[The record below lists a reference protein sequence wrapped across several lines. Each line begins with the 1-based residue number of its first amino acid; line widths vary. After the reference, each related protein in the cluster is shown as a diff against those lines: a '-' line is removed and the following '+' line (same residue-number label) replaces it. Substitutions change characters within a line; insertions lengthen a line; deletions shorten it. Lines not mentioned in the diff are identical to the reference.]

1 MAITKLTNTIT
12 DTNTRYSVQHTGL
25 ADGSTELSSS
35 LWANLSA
42 LKYASAT
49 VTISAA
55 PTTNFCI
62 GEVLTTNDSTA
73 IYLRVTDYT
82 AGATTF
88 KAYKVTSATDIT
100 PKAWTA
106 ETATD
111 VGTEKTLTG
120 SVSGLCTAT
129 THASTRLA
137 IASPKIN
144 LRKLWWNLASGI
156 THARIF
162 FDGSDTEQ
170 TIAYLVAGNGYIN
183 YAGGG
188 NHIGAIGMGA
198 AAGNASNVLGDVSV
212 TTVGVAAADTYMIG
226 IEIGKLTGFEL
237 PNFFKN
243 GQLGYAPN
251 QHGFGDVY

>member
-1 MAITKLTNTIT
+1 MAITKLVNTIT
-12 DTNTRYSVQHTGL
+12 DTNTKYSVQHTGL
-25 ADGSTELSSS
+25 AGDATDLSDSIF
-35 LWANLSA
+35 ANLSA

-55 PTTNFCI
+55 PTANLCI
-62 GEVLTTNDSTA
+62 GEVITTNDSTA

-100 PKAWTA
+100 PLAWTA

-111 VGTEKTLTG
+111 IGTGKTLTG
-120 SVSGLCTAT
+120 SVSGLASQL
-129 THASTRLA
+129 THGSTRVA
-137 IASPKIN
+137 ISSPTIN
-144 LRKLWWNLASGI
+144 LRKLWWNIASGI
-156 THARIF
+156 DHTRVY
-162 FDGSDTEQ
+162 FDGSTTEQ
-170 TIAYLVAGNGYIN
+170 TIAYLRGGNGYIN

-188 NHIGAIGMGA
+188 NHIGAVGMGA
-198 AAGNASNVLGDVSV
+198 AAGNSSNVLGDVNV
-212 TTVGVAAADTYMIG
+212 TTVGVASADTYMIG

>member
-25 ADGSTELSSS
+25 ADGATQLSDSI
-35 LWANLSA
+35 WANLSA
-42 LKYASAT
+42 LKYANAT
-49 VTISAA
+49 VTCDGA

-62 GEVLTTNDSTA
+62 GEVVSTNDSTA
-73 IYLRVTDYT
+73 IHVRVTDYT
-82 AGATTF
+82 SGATTF
-88 KAYKVTSATDIT
+88 KGYKVTSATDIT
-100 PKAWTA
+100 PLAWTA

-111 VGTEKTLTG
+111 IGTGKTLTG
-120 SVSGLCTAT
+120 SVSGTSTAV
-129 THASTRLA
+129 THGSTRVA
-137 IASPKIN
+137 IATPKIN
-144 LRKLWWNLASGI
+144 LRKLWWNIATGI
-156 THARIF
+156 DHTRIY

-170 TIAYLVAGNGYIN
+170 TIAYITDSNGYIN

-188 NHIGAIGMGA
+188 NHIGAIPMGA
-198 AAGNASNVLGDVSV
+198 AAGNSSNVLGDVNV
-212 TTVGVAAADTYMIG
+212 TTIGAANKDVYMIG
-226 IEIGKLTGFEL
+226 VEIGKLSGFEL

>member
-1 MAITKLTNTIT
+1 MAITKLVNTIT
-12 DTNTRYSVQHTGL
+12 DTNTKYSVQHTGL
-25 ADGSTELSSS
+25 ADGATQLSDSI
-35 LWANLSA
+35 WANLST

-49 VTISAA
+49 VTLASA
-55 PTTNFCI
+55 PTANLCI
-62 GEVLTTNDSTA
+62 GEVITTNDSTA

-82 AGATTF
+82 PAATTF

-100 PKAWTA
+100 PKAWSA

-111 VGTEKTLTG
+111 VGVGKTLTG
-120 SVSGLCTAT
+120 SVSGLCSSL

-144 LRKLWWNLASGI
+144 LRKLWWNIASGI
-156 THARIF
+156 ANTRIF

-188 NHIGAIGMGA
+188 NHIGAIGMGS
-198 AAGNASNVLGDVSV
+198 AAGNSSNVLGDVNV
-212 TTVGVAAADTYMIG
+212 TTVGVASADTYMIG
-226 IEIGKLTGFEL
+226 IEIGKMEGFEL
-237 PNFFKN
+237 PNFMKN
-243 GQLGYAPN
+243 GQLGYRFN
-251 QHGFGDVY
+251 QHGFSDAY

>member
-12 DTNTRYSVQHTGL
+12 DTNTKYSVQHTGL
-25 ADGSTELSSS
+25 ADGATQLSDSI
-35 LWANLSA
+35 WANLSA
-42 LKYASAT
+42 LKYANAT

-62 GEVLTTNDSTA
+62 GEVASTNDSTA
-73 IYLRVTDYT
+73 IHVRVTDYT
-82 AGATTF
+82 KGATTF
-88 KAYKVTSATDIT
+88 KGYKVTSATDIT
-100 PKAWTA
+100 PLAWTA

-111 VGTEKTLTG
+111 IGTEKTLTG
-120 SVSGLCTAT
+120 SVSGLSSAT
-129 THASTRLA
+129 THASTRVA

-144 LRKLWWNLASGI
+144 LRKLWWNIASGI
-156 THARIF
+156 DHTRIY
-162 FDGSDTEQ
+162 FDGSSTEQ
-170 TIAYLVAGNGYIN
+170 TIAYITDSNGYIN

-198 AAGNASNVLGDVSV
+198 ADGNTSNVLGDVNV
-212 TTVGVAAADTYMIG
+212 TTVGVASADTYMIG

-251 QHGFGDVY
+251 AHGCSDVY

>member
-12 DTNTRYSVQHTGL
+12 DTNTKYSVQHTGL
-25 ADGSTELSSS
+25 ADGATQLASS

-49 VTISAA
+49 VTLSAA
-55 PTTNFCI
+55 PTTPFCI
-62 GEVLTTNDSTA
+62 GEVLTTNDSTV

-82 AGATTF
+82 KGASTF

-100 PKAWTA
+100 PLGWTA

-111 VGTEKTLTG
+111 VGTGKTLTG
-120 SVSGLCTAT
+120 GVSGLCSSAT
-129 THASTRLA
+129 HGSTRLA

-144 LRKLWWNLASGI
+144 LRKLWWNLASGLDH
-156 THARIF
+156 TRIY

-198 AAGNASNVLGDVSV
+198 ADGNTSNELGDVNV
-212 TTVGVAAADTYMIG
+212 TTVGVAEHDTYMIG

-251 QHGFGDVY
+251 QHGFSDVY

>member
-1 MAITKLTNTIT
+1 MAITKLVNTIT
-12 DTNTRYSVQHTGL
+12 DTNTKYSVQHTGL
-25 ADGSTELSSS
+25 AGDATDLSDSIF
-35 LWANLSA
+35 ANLSA

-55 PTTNFCI
+55 PTANLCI

-100 PKAWTA
+100 PLAWTA

-111 VGTEKTLTG
+111 IGTGKTLTG
-120 SVSGLCTAT
+120 SVSGLSSQL
-129 THASTRLA
+129 THGSTRVA
-137 IASPKIN
+137 ISSPTIN
-144 LRKLWWNLASGI
+144 LRKLWWNIATGI
-156 THARIF
+156 DHTRIY

-198 AAGNASNVLGDVSV
+198 ADGNTSNVLGDVCV
-212 TTVGVAAADTYMIG
+212 TTEGAANKDSYMIG

-251 QHGFGDVY
+251 ASGFSDVY

>member
-12 DTNTRYSVQHTGL
+12 DTNTKYSVQHTGL
-25 ADGSTELSSS
+25 ADGSTELSAS

-49 VTISAA
+49 VTLASA
-55 PTTNFCI
+55 PTANLCI
-62 GEVLTTNDSTA
+62 GEVITTNDSTA

-82 AGATTF
+82 PAATTF

-100 PKAWTA
+100 PLGWTA

-111 VGTEKTLTG
+111 VGTGKTLTG
-120 SVSGLCTAT
+120 SVSGLCSSAT
-129 THASTRLA
+129 HGSTRLA

-144 LRKLWWNLASGI
+144 LRKLWWNIASGI
-156 THARIF
+156 DYTRIY

-170 TIAYLVAGNGYIN
+170 TITYLTGGNGYIN

-188 NHIGAIGMGA
+188 NHIGAIGMGS
-198 AAGNASNVLGDVSV
+198 AAGNTSNVLGDVSV
-212 TTVGVAAADTYMIG
+212 TTVGVASADSYMIG
-226 IEIGKLTGFEL
+226 VEIGKLTGFEL

-251 QHGFGDVY
+251 AHGFSDVY

>member
-1 MAITKLTNTIT
+1 MAITKLVNTIT

-25 ADGSTELSSS
+25 ADGSTELSDSIF
-35 LWANLSA
+35 ANLSA

-49 VTISAA
+49 VTLVSA
-55 PTTNFCI
+55 PTANLCI

-73 IYLRVTDYT
+73 IFLRVTDYT
-82 AGATTF
+82 PAATTF

-100 PKAWTA
+100 PKAWSA

-111 VGTEKTLTG
+111 VGVGKTLTG
-120 SVSGLCTAT
+120 GVSGLCSSL

-198 AAGNASNVLGDVSV
+198 ADGNTSNVLGDVAV
-212 TTVGVAAADTYMIG
+212 TTVGVAQHDTYMIG
-226 IEIGKLTGFEL
+226 IEIGKMEGFEL
-237 PNFFKN
+237 PNFMKN
-243 GQLGYAPN
+243 GQLGYRFN
-251 QHGFGDVY
+251 QHGFSDAY

>member
-12 DTNTRYSVQHTGL
+12 DTNTKYSVQHTGL
-25 ADGSTELSSS
+25 AGDATELTDSI
-35 LWANLSA
+35 WANLSA
-42 LKYASAT
+42 LKYANAT
-49 VTISAA
+49 VTINGA

-62 GEVLTTNDSTA
+62 GEVLTTNDSTP

-88 KAYKVTSATDIT
+88 TAYKVTSATDIP

-111 VGTEKTLTG
+111 VGTGKTLTG
-120 SVSGLCTAT
+120 SVSGLSSAT
-129 THASTRLA
+129 THGSTRLS
-137 IASPKIN
+137 IATPKIN
-144 LRKLWWNLASGI
+144 LRKLWWNIASGFD
-156 THARIF
+156 HVRVY

-170 TIAYLVAGNGYIN
+170 TIAYLSASNGYIN

-188 NHIGAIGMGA
+188 NHIGAIPMGA
-198 AAGNASNVLGDVSV
+198 AAGNSSNVLGDVNV
-212 TTVGVAAADTYMIG
+212 TTIGAANKDVYMIG
-226 IEIGKLTGFEL
+226 VEIGKLSGFEL

-251 QHGFGDVY
+251 AHGFSDVY

>member
-1 MAITKLTNTIT
+1 MAITKLTNTII

-25 ADGSTELSSS
+25 ADGSTELSDSIF
-35 LWANLSA
+35 ANLSA

-49 VTISAA
+49 VTLASA
-55 PTTNFCI
+55 PTTNLCI

-73 IYLRVTDYT
+73 IFLRVTDFT

-100 PKAWTA
+100 PLGWTA

-111 VGTEKTLTG
+111 VGTGKTLTG
-120 SVSGLCTAT
+120 GVSGLCSSL

-137 IASPKIN
+137 IAAPKIN
-144 LRKLWWNLASGI
+144 LRKLWWNIAAGI
-156 THARIF
+156 AHTRIF
-162 FDGSDTEQ
+162 FDGSDAEQ

-188 NHIGAIGMGA
+188 NHIGAISMGA
-198 AAGNASNVLGDVSV
+198 AAGNSSNVLGDVSV

-226 IEIGKLTGFEL
+226 IEIGKMEGFEL
-237 PNFFKN
+237 PNFMKN
-243 GQLGYAPN
+243 GQLGYNHNAA
-251 QHGFGDVY
+251 GFGDSY

>member
-12 DTNTRYSVQHTGL
+12 DTNTKYSVQHTGL
-25 ADGSTELSSS
+25 ADGATQLSSS

-49 VTISAA
+49 VTLSAA
-55 PTTNFCI
+55 PTTPFCI
-62 GEVLTTNDSTA
+62 GEVLTTNDSTV

-82 AGATTF
+82 KGATTF
-88 KAYKVTSATDIT
+88 KGYKVTSATDIT
-100 PKAWTA
+100 PLAWTA

-111 VGTEKTLTG
+111 IGTEKTLTG
-120 SVSGLCTAT
+120 SVSGLSSAT
-129 THASTRLA
+129 THASTRVA
-137 IASPKIN
+137 IASPTIN
-144 LRKLWWNLASGI
+144 LRKLWWNIASGI
-156 THARIF
+156 DYTRIY

-188 NHIGAIGMGA
+188 NHIGVIGMGS
-198 AAGNASNVLGDVSV
+198 AAGNSSNVLGDVCV
-212 TTVGVAAADTYMIG
+212 TTEGAANKDSYMIG

-251 QHGFGDVY
+251 QHGFSDVY

>member
-1 MAITKLTNTIT
+1 MAITKLVNTIT

-25 ADGSTELSSS
+25 AGDATDLSDSIF
-35 LWANLSA
+35 ANLSA

-49 VTISAA
+49 VTLSAA
-55 PTTNFCI
+55 PTANLCI
-62 GEVLTTNDSTA
+62 GEVLTTNDSTV

-82 AGATTF
+82 PAATTF
-88 KAYKVTSATDIT
+88 KAYKVTSGSDIT
-100 PKAWTA
+100 PLGWTA

-111 VGTEKTLTG
+111 VGTGKTLTG
-120 SVSGLCTAT
+120 NVSGLCSSL

-137 IASPKIN
+137 IATPKIN
-144 LRKLWWNLASGI
+144 LRKLWWNIASGI
-156 THARIF
+156 THTRIF
-162 FDGSDTEQ
+162 FDGSTTEQ

-198 AAGNASNVLGDVSV
+198 ADGNSSNVLGDVNV
-212 TTVGVAAADTYMIG
+212 TTVGVASADTYMIG
-226 IEIGKLTGFEL
+226 VEIGKLTGFEL

>member
-1 MAITKLTNTIT
+1 MAITKLVNTIT
-12 DTNTRYSVQHTGL
+12 DTNTKYSVQHTGL
-25 ADGSTELSSS
+25 AGDATDLSDSIF
-35 LWANLSA
+35 ANLSA

-49 VTISAA
+49 VTLASA
-55 PTTNFCI
+55 PTANLCI
-62 GEVLTTNDSTA
+62 VEELTTNDTTV
-73 IYLRVTDYT
+73 IFLRVTDYT
-82 AGATTF
+82 PGATTF
-88 KAYKVTSATDIT
+88 KAYKVTSGSDIT

-111 VGTEKTLTG
+111 VGTGKTLTG
-120 SVSGLCTAT
+120 GVSGLCSSL

-144 LRKLWWNLASGI
+144 LRKLWWNLASGLDH
-156 THARIF
+156 TRIY

-170 TIAYLVAGNGYIN
+170 TIAYLVGGNGYIN

-212 TTVGVAAADTYMIG
+212 TTVGVASADTYMIG
-226 IEIGKLTGFEL
+226 IEIGKMEGFEL
-237 PNFFKN
+237 PNFMKN

-251 QHGFGDVY
+251 ASGFSDVY

>member
-1 MAITKLTNTIT
+1 MAITKLVNTIT

-25 ADGSTELSSS
+25 ADGSTELSGSIF
-35 LWANLSA
+35 ANLSA

-137 IASPKIN
+137 IAAPKIN

-156 THARIF
+156 THTRIF
-162 FDGSDTEQ
+162 FDGSSTEQ
-170 TIAYLVAGNGYIN
+170 TVAYLVAGNGYIN

-188 NHIGAIGMGA
+188 NHIGAIGMGS
-198 AAGNASNVLGDVSV
+198 AAGNTSNVLGDVCV

-226 IEIGKLTGFEL
+226 VEIGKLEGFEL
-237 PNFFKN
+237 PNFMKN
-243 GQLGYAPN
+243 GSLGYRHN
-251 QHGFGDVY
+251 QHGFSDAY

>member
-12 DTNTRYSVQHTGL
+12 DTNTKYSVQHTGL
-25 ADGSTELSSS
+25 ADDATQLASS

-49 VTISAA
+49 VTLASA
-55 PTTNFCI
+55 PTTNLCI
-62 GEVLTTNDSTA
+62 GEVLTTNDGTA
-73 IYLRVTDYT
+73 IFLRVTDFT

-100 PKAWTA
+100 PLGWTA

-111 VGTEKTLTG
+111 VGTGKTLTG
-120 SVSGLCTAT
+120 GVSGLCSSL

-137 IASPKIN
+137 IAAPKIN
-144 LRKLWWNLASGI
+144 LRKLWWNIASGLDH
-156 THARIF
+156 TRIF

-170 TIAYLVAGNGYIN
+170 TVAYLRGGTNGLLN
-183 YAGGG
+183 YTEVLG
-188 NHIGAIGMGA
+188 GAIGMGA

-212 TTVGVAAADTYMIG
+212 TTVGGAAADTYLIG
-226 IEIGKLTGFEL
+226 IEIGKMEGFEL
-237 PNFFKN
+237 PNFQKN
-243 GQLGYAPN
+243 GQLGYN
-251 QHGFGDVY
+251 HNRSGFGDSY

>member
-1 MAITKLTNTIT
+1 MAITKLVNTIT
-12 DTNTRYSVQHTGL
+12 DTNTKYSVQHTGL
-25 ADGSTELSSS
+25 AGDATDLSDSIF
-35 LWANLSA
+35 ANLSA

-49 VTISAA
+49 VTLSAA
-55 PTTNFCI
+55 PTTSFSI
-62 GEVLTTNDSTA
+62 GEVLTTNDSTV

-82 AGATTF
+82 KGASTF

-100 PKAWTA
+100 PLGWTA

-111 VGTEKTLTG
+111 VGTGKTLTG
-120 SVSGLCTAT
+120 GVSGLCSSL

-137 IASPKIN
+137 IASPTIN
-144 LRKLWWNLASGI
+144 LRKLWWNLPSGI
-156 THARIF
+156 DYTRIY

-198 AAGNASNVLGDVSV
+198 AAGNSSNVLGDVNV
-212 TTVGVAAADTYMIG
+212 TTVGVAQHDTYMIG
-226 IEIGKLTGFEL
+226 IEIGKLAGFDL
-237 PNFFKN
+237 PNFEKN
-243 GQLGYAPN
+243 ATLGYHIDK
-251 QHGFGDVY
+251 HGFGDTY

>member
-25 ADGSTELSSS
+25 ADGATQLSSS

-42 LKYASAT
+42 LKYANAT
-49 VTISAA
+49 VTISGA

-188 NHIGAIGMGA
+188 NHIGAIGMGS
-198 AAGNASNVLGDVSV
+198 AAGNSSNVLGDVSV

-226 IEIGKLTGFEL
+226 LEIGKLEGFDL
-237 PNFFKN
+237 PNFMKN
-243 GQLGYAPN
+243 GSLGYAPN
-251 QHGFGDVY
+251 ASGFSDVY

>member
-1 MAITKLTNTIT
+1 MAITKLVNTIT
-12 DTNTRYSVQHTGL
+12 DTNTKYSVQHTGL
-25 ADGSTELSSS
+25 ADGATQLSSS

-49 VTISAA
+49 VTLSAA
-55 PTTNFCI
+55 PTTSFCI
-62 GEVLTTNDSTA
+62 GEVLTTNDSTV

-82 AGATTF
+82 KGATTF

-100 PKAWTA
+100 PLGWTA

-111 VGTEKTLTG
+111 VGVEKTLTG
-120 SVSGLCTAT
+120 GVSGLCTAT

-144 LRKLWWNLASGI
+144 LRKLWWNIASGI
-156 THARIF
+156 DHTRIY
-162 FDGSDTEQ
+162 FDGSTTEQ

-198 AAGNASNVLGDVSV
+198 AAGNTSNVLGDVNV
-212 TTVGVAAADTYMIG
+212 TTVGAANKDTYMIG
-226 IEIGKLTGFEL
+226 IEIGKMTGFEL
-237 PNFFKN
+237 PNFMKN
-243 GQLGYAPN
+243 GQLGYRFN
-251 QHGFGDVY
+251 QHGFSDAY

>member
-1 MAITKLTNTIT
+1 MAITKLVNTIT

-25 ADGSTELSSS
+25 ADGSTELSGSIF
-35 LWANLSA
+35 ANLSA

-100 PKAWTA
+100 PLAWTA

-129 THASTRLA
+129 THASTRVA
-137 IASPKIN
+137 IAAPKIN

-156 THARIF
+156 THTRIF
-162 FDGSDTEQ
+162 FDGSSTEQ
-170 TIAYLVAGNGYIN
+170 TVAYLVAGNGYIN

-198 AAGNASNVLGDVSV
+198 ADGNTSNVLGDVSV
-212 TTVGVAAADTYMIG
+212 TTVGVAAADSYMIG
-226 IEIGKLTGFEL
+226 VEIGKLTGFEL

-251 QHGFGDVY
+251 QHGFSDVY